1 MTAPGRRDASVGAD
15 AGRDAALPGGGTG
28 RGKVILVGE
37 HAAVYGHP
45 ALAGAL
51 ACGVTLRASLDSS
64 LRSSLGTTG
73 AAGERSSRRSE
84 GSSPHVEGVSQHVEG
99 ISRSVEGITLRVDG
113 WNVAVRSDEE
123 RPLGRAVAAVAEAL
137 GVTAADVIGHAD
149 VPPGAGLGSSAALA
163 VALVRALAASCGRVL
178 DDTTVEAIADRA
190 ERCFHGN
197 PSGIDVAIAAR
208 GGMGLYRRGH
218 GLSPIAAAPIPLV
231 IGLSGQPRS
240 TADMVARVAAARAA
254 RPAEVD
260 ADLAALG
267 AHAERAAALL
277 TLTGSIAGGP
287 TPGLVELG
295 AIFCDAHQRLAGLGV
310 STDLLD
316 AMVSAAIQAGAL
328 GAKLTG
334 GGGGGAVI
342 ALAPGREDAV
352 LAAWRALGKHGLV
365 THVGVSSS

>member
-1 MTAPGRRDASVGAD
+1 MTAS
-15 AGRDAALPGGGTG
+15 G
-28 RGKVILVGE
+28 RGKVILAGE
-37 HAAVYGHP
+37 HAAVYGYP

-51 ACGVTLRASLDSS
+51 ACGVTLRASVG
-64 LRSSLGTTG
+64 SSLGVDG
-73 AAGERSSRRSE
+73 ANGGGAS
-84 GSSPHVEGVSQHVEG
+84 GSGSLRADGVS
-99 ISRSVEGITLRVDG
+99 LRIDG
-113 WNVAVRSDEE
+113 WDVAIRSDDE

-137 GVTAADVIGHAD
+137 GVTAADVVGHAD

-178 DDTTVEAIADRA
+178 DDTAVEAIADRA

-218 GLSPIAAAPIPLV
+218 GLSPIAAAPIPLL

-254 RPAEVD
+254 HPAEVD

-277 TLTGSIAGGP
+277 ATSTDASLA
-287 TPGLVELG
+287 ELG
-295 AIFCDAHQRLAGLGV
+295 AIFTESHRRLAGLHV
-310 STDLLD
+310 STPILD
-316 AMVSAAIQAGAL
+316 AMVRSAIDAGAL

-342 ALAPGREDAV
+342 ALAPAPDAV
-352 LAAWRALGKHGLV
+352 LAAWRALGKHGFL
-365 THVGVSSS
+365 THVGVPSS